1 MGVSPK
7 RLTKE
12 SMEILL
18 DYPWRG
24 NVRELENFVKHI
36 LVVVDGDWIT
46 PGDLFAYLEM
56 HGIPSFSTHGEA
68 PPSKGEAIP
77 VSPPSLSALLDGYTW
92 EGLEK
97 VYVLHLLEKNK
108 WHITRAAKEAGVNR
122 STFDSRMKKLGIRK

>member
-7 RLTKE
+7 SLTKE
-12 SMEILL
+12 AMEILL

-36 LVVVDGDWIT
+36 LVVVGGDWIT
-46 PGDLFAYLEM
+46 PGDLSAYLEM
-56 HGIPSFSTHGEA
+56 HEIPSHGTLEEV
-68 PPSKGEAIP
+68 PPSRGGVIP
-77 VSPPSLSALLDGYTW
+77 VSPPSLSALFDGYTW
-92 EGLEK
+92 DDLEK
-97 VYVLHLLEKNK
+97 AYVLHLLEKNK